1 MEKHIKRLTLVGSWT
16 ENNNKRKY
24 NDEDNEKRRKNTR
37 TYVEHQNL
45 PQSSKRHEVSEISE
59 DDEAPA
65 ATKPYGISDSEQP
78 DYVVSIPNQ
87 RTIKQQIQDLCGEGD
102 NDPALD
108 DDLDPVLDSIRKEYE
123 AKVQLGS
130 PLKNT
135 KLANIVN
142 NLYSETMEDE
152 KLKNLL
158 KTYNKPKNCPYV
170 FAPKCNPGIWN
181 KTLTENSDAL
191 C

>member
-16 ENNNKRKY
+16 DNNNKHKC

-37 TYVEHQNL
+37 TYVEYQNL

-59 DDEAPA
+59 DDEISA
-65 ATKPYGISDSEQP
+65 ATKPYSISDSEQP
-78 DYVVSIPNQ
+78 DDVMSIPNQ
-87 RTIKQQIQDLCGEGD
+87 RTIKQQIQGLCGEGD

-108 DDLDPVLDSIRKEYE
+108 DYLDPVLDSIRKEYE

-142 NLYSETMEDE
+142 NLYSETIEDE

-158 KTYNKPKNCPYV
+158 KKYNKPKNCPYV

-181 KTLTENSDAL
+181 KNLTENSDAL

>member
-16 ENNNKRKY
+16 DNNNKHKC

-37 TYVEHQNL
+37 TYVEYQNL

-59 DDEAPA
+59 DDEISA
-65 ATKPYGISDSEQP
+65 ATKPYSISDSEQP
-78 DYVVSIPNQ
+78 DDVMSIPNQ
-87 RTIKQQIQDLCGEGD
+87 RTIKQQIQGLCGEGD

-108 DDLDPVLDSIRKEYE
+108 DYLDPVLDSIRKEYE

-158 KTYNKPKNCPYV
+158 KKYNKPKNCPYV

-181 KTLTENSDAL
+181 KNLTENSDAL

>member
-16 ENNNKRKY
+16 DNNNKHKC

-37 TYVEHQNL
+37 TYVEYQNL

-59 DDEAPA
+59 DDEISA
-65 ATKPYGISDSEQP
+65 ATKPYSISDSEQP
-78 DYVVSIPNQ
+78 DDVMSIPNQ
-87 RTIKQQIQDLCGEGD
+87 RTIKQQIQGLCGEGD

-108 DDLDPVLDSIRKEYE
+108 DYLDPVLDSIRKEYE

-158 KTYNKPKNCPYV
+158 KKYNKPKNCPYV
-170 FAPKCNPGIWN
+170 FAPECNPGIWN